1 MFSVQQVEQMKEELA
16 AHQLQVDIFGD
27 PLKNIWKDR
36 PSIPDSPAFIYD
48 IKYAGKSCEE
58 KISAIRAELKKK
70 GVYALFISALD
81 EIAWTLNLRGN
92 DVHCNPVIVSY
103 LLITQDE
110 VTYFISPE
118 KVTPEVE
125 TYLKKQQIGIQKYDE
140 VETFLN
146 SFSGEIF
153 LLIHGKRIMRFTRPS
168 IRNVPLFVASL
179 PSHY

>member
-1 MFSVQQVEQMKEELA
+1 M
-16 AHQLQVDIFGD
+16 
-27 PLKNIWKDR
+27 
-36 PSIPDSPAFIYD
+36 
-48 IKYAGKSCEE
+48 
-58 KISAIRAELKKK
+58 KKK

-140 VETFLN
+140 IETFLN
-146 SFSGEIF
+146 SFPWRKYS
-153 LLIHGKRIMRFTRPS
+153 
-168 IRNVPLFVASL
+168 
-179 PSHY
+179 Y